1 MPQVSISRSALR
13 ELRERMSSYECP
25 TGVRI
30 MGPFEEDSRAPDSVE
45 EAWLLEKLY
54 GPPQRWV
61 LEIVPLEE
69 FQDED
74 MESSEHLH
82 VGEFKGIPVGVL
94 TSKPVQ
100 RLHIEL
106 NGDAIRVF
114 ELDA

>member
-1 MPQVSISRSALR
+1 MPQVSISQSALR
-13 ELRERMSSYECP
+13 ELRERMSRHECP

-74 MESSEHLH
+74 MESMCALACW
-82 VGEFKGIPVGVL
+82 GVQGHPRRCSYVEAGPAAAHR
-94 TSKPVQ
+94 TKWRCDSCV
-100 RLHIEL
+100 
-106 NGDAIRVF
+106 
-114 ELDA
+114 

>member
-1 MPQVSISRSALR
+1 
-13 ELRERMSSYECP
+13 
-25 TGVRI
+25 
-30 MGPFEEDSRAPDSVE
+30 MGPFEEDSRAPDSVK

-106 NGDAIRVF
+106 NGDGLRVF